1 MKNLLKTYRSI
12 RESTIF
18 GILFLSN
25 FLNLYS
31 LNKSKDLKIHFNTQH
46 DSLQILISVIDIYR
60 YHNLL
65 FMHIYIRFFFGRK
78 RQKFKQLCVLGCCC
92 YNNCR

>member
-25 FLNLYS
+25 FLNLYP
-31 LNKSKDLKIHFNTQH
+31 LNKSKDLKIQFNTQH

-65 FMHIYIRFFFGRK
+65 FMHIYI
-78 RQKFKQLCVLGCCC
+78 
-92 YNNCR
+92 